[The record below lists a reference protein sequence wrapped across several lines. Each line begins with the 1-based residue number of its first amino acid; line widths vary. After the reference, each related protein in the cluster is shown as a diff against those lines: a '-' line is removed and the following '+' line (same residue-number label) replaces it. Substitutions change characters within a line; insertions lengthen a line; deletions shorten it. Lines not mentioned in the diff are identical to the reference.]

1 MALPVILEMIFL
13 DVDKYIAVFW
23 SGDYEYLDKR
33 IEILYSQN
41 KGKSEII
48 TGLIIN
54 FRELGLNLIIQVS
67 KHFVSELKMET
78 SRS

>member
-13 DVDKYIAVFW
+13 DVDKYIAIFW
-23 SGDYEYLDKR
+23 SGDFEYLDKR

-48 TGLIIN
+48 TGLMIN
-54 FRELGLNLIIQVS
+54 FHEIELNLNV
-67 KHFVSELKMET
+67 
-78 SRS
+78 

>member
-13 DVDKYIAVFW
+13 DVDKYIAIFW
-23 SGDYEYLDKR
+23 SGDFEYLDKR

-48 TGLIIN
+48 TGLMIN
-54 FRELGLNLIIQVS
+54 FREIEMNLNV
-67 KHFVSELKMET
+67 
-78 SRS
+78 